1 MSCGLGAI
9 ILVLM
14 LVKHDVE
21 HVSDESERLTADLE
35 RLQQTESD
43 LSARVVGALRAKAAT
58 TGQLEALESEIT
70 RVQRELD
77 RKQVEIRARE
87 SREKTLEETI
97 ETIEVQDN
105 TDIVENRQSGEENYI
120 IGLRVE
126 GKRIGILVDSS
137 ASMTEEKLIDIIR
150 RKNMDPAARMQ
161 GPKWQRTR
169 RVLGWLLARLP
180 RDTSVRVVAFAET
193 AQNLGNANG
202 VSGGDA
208 AGLGQIV
215 SELNRLV
222 PGGAT
227 NLAAALTAI
236 AAHKPTDLYLIT
248 DGLPTAG
255 NSGYRSLN
263 PFSGCS
269 ALWGGATSISGD
281 CRARLFRHTV
291 NNAGLENVRTN
302 VILLPLEGDPE
313 AAALYWRWTAA
324 TNGLLI
330 APAETW
336 P

>member
-35 RLQQTESD
+35 RLQQTESE
-43 LSARVVGALRAKAAT
+43 LSARVVGALRSRAAT
-58 TGQLEALESEIT
+58 TGELEALESEIA
-70 RVQRELD
+70 RIQREIE
-77 RKQVEIRARE
+77 RKQAANRARE
-87 SREKTLEETI
+87 SREKDLEETI
-97 ETIEVQDN
+97 RTIEVQDN
-105 TDIVENRQSGEENYI
+105 TDIVENRQTGEENYI

-150 RKNMDPAARMQ
+150 RKNMDPAARVQ

-180 RDTSVRVVAFAET
+180 RDTSVRVVAFGET
-193 AQNLGNANG
+193 AQNLGNPNG

-215 SELNRLV
+215 SDMNRVV

-269 ALWGGATSISGD
+269 ALWGGSTSISGE

-291 NNAGLENVRTN
+291 NNAGLDKVRTN

-313 AAALYWRWTAA
+313 AAALFWRWTAA
-324 TNGLLI
+324 TDGLLI